1 VSVLNPL
8 DIFLMSTQGVKER
21 KLRFALNLVGILI
34 GCAAVTGLISV
45 TQGLTDN
52 VTGQLDVF
60 GPTNIII
67 IPGDIGGGA
76 GAGFLSGTLGWR
88 DLGIVQRTPGVEAAT
103 PIVTNQYCQFTVRG
117 REYFTDVYGVTEAY
131 AEINKNT
138 VLAQGRNFVRGESA
152 VVVLGAQV
160 AWPLDSDEEII
171 NLGDR
176 IKVTSRVNGVD
187 KEMTLRVIGIL
198 KEQGSSFGFNLDTS
212 ISIPLS
218 TAQQFFEVGGGY
230 NFIIAKA
237 ASIDEV
243 GKAVAS
249 IEDELGDR
257 ATVISYASAQQQVGA
272 VLGTIQSVLAGI
284 AGISLLV
291 AGVGIINTMTVSV
304 MERTREIGTLKAVG
318 AKSVDVLFI
327 FLSEAFI
334 TGLVGGTIGAVFGF
348 VLGQVV
354 GRYISLAVQPS
365 LSLGMFVVGFAV
377 VTSILSGLYP
387 AWRASSLNPV
397 EALRHE

>member
-1 VSVLNPL
+1 
-8 DIFLMSTQGVKER
+8 MSTQGVRER
-21 KLRFALNLVGILI
+21 KFRFALNLVGILI

-67 IPGDIGGGA
+67 IPGDIRSGA
-76 GAGFLSGTLGWR
+76 GLISGTIGWR
-88 DLGIVQRTPGVEAAT
+88 DLNIVQRTPGIEAAT
-103 PIVTNQYCQFTVRG
+103 PIVANQYCQFTVRG
-117 REYFTDVYGVTEAY
+117 REFFTDVYGVTEQY
-131 AEINKNT
+131 ADINKNT
-138 VLAQGRNFVRGESA
+138 VLAQGRNFVGGDSA

-160 AWPLDSDEEII
+160 AWPKDSDKELI

-176 IKVTSRVNGVD
+176 IKVTSRVNGVE

-198 KEQGSSFGFNLDTS
+198 KEQGSSFGFNLDNS

-218 TAQQFFEVGGGY
+218 TAQQFFEVGGEY
-230 NFIIAKA
+230 TYIIAKA
-237 ASIDEV
+237 TSIDEV
-243 GKAVAS
+243 SNAVADL
-249 IEDELGDR
+249 EDKLGDR
-257 ATVISYASAQQQVGA
+257 VTVVSYASAQQQVGA
-272 VLGTIQSVLAGI
+272 VLSTIQSVLAGI

-327 FLSEAFI
+327 FLSEALI
-334 TGLVGGTIGAVFGF
+334 TGLIGGAIGAMFGF
-348 VLGQVV
+348 ILGGIV
-354 GRYISLAVQPS
+354 GRFINLAVKPS
-365 LSLGMFVVGFAV
+365 FSLGFFVVGFAMLTCIV
-377 VTSILSGLYP
+377 SGLYP